1 MAAGQRLPGMRAVV
15 TGGASGIGAAV
26 VRRFT
31 AEGASVLAAD
41 VEGGDVLVDVTSSAS
56 VEAAIADIVD
66 RLGGIDVVAAMPGS
80 RSSASSRRFPSP
92 HGTAAWRSISR
103 ASS

>member
-1 MAAGQRLPGMRAVV
+1 MAAGQRLPGVRAVV

-26 VRRFT
+26 VQRFT

-56 VEAAIADIVD
+56 VEAA
-66 RLGGIDVVAAMPGS
+66 
-80 RSSASSRRFPSP
+80 SSAVGLVASA
-92 HGTAAWRSISR
+92 GQATYR
-103 ASS
+103 ASKAGVGMLMRALGFEGAPLGMRANSV